1 MPFQTISGVDS
12 DYLDELVK
20 LHEKYLD
27 SNIDPHDL
35 IQTLMFFH
43 HRQTFLFFDGAPKT
57 LVIEFLLMGLIA
69 SIQHQSKNLQSNNLT
84 NGGIPNA

>member
-12 DYLDELVK
+12 DYFDELVK

-27 SNIDPHDL
+27 SNIDPQDL

-43 HRQTFLFFDGAPKT
+43 HKQTFKFFNGAPKT
-57 LVIEFLLMGLIA
+57 LAVEFLLMGLIA
-69 SIQHQSKNLQSNNLT
+69 SIQHQSKNFQSNDLT
-84 NGGIPNA
+84 NGGIENA

>member
-1 MPFQTISGVDS
+1 MPFQKISGVDS

-35 IQTLMFFH
+35 IVTLMFFIIDKS
-43 HRQTFLFFDGAPKT
+43 LFFDGAPKT
-57 LVIEFLLMGLIA
+57 LVIEFLLRD
-69 SIQHQSKNLQSNNLT
+69 
-84 NGGIPNA
+84 